1 MQVLLD
7 SIRKQYDETKDADE
21 KAALLKCVRTLE
33 NTLAQKCF
41 MAQLDNGQL
50 IECYG
55 VVEEN
60 SNFEVVCEDEYED
73 TCWADGV
80 GEFNT
85 WTEVAKYLQTQFD
98 SNIIEITAV

>member
-33 NTLAQKCF
+33 NALAQNCF
-41 MAQLDNGQL
+41 MAQLGNGQL

-80 GEFNT
+80 GDLTT
-85 WTEVAKYLQTQFD
+85 WTEIAEYLQTEFD